1 MNRPRRNRYRIS
13 GLLVVVGL
21 LAAVGALAGVA
32 LAKDGSR
39 DRVEKRH
46 HHRHHHSQTSSGTIQ
61 SFDTET
67 GKLTISLLGG
77 ETVSGLVTKR
87 TKIKCEDEHAPDVSQ
102 LRHRKGEPGDDNGGK
117 GVEELGDD
125 KGGQGEV
132 EPGDDNGGGGNSGP
146 GSSNSG
152 GGPSGD
158 DDNGTGANCTT
169 SDLIPGAVV
178 QGADLEIEHG
188 DAIFEEVELA
198 G

>member
-39 DRVEKRH
+39 DRAEKRH
-46 HHRHHHSQTSSGTIQ
+46 HHHHSQASSGTIQ

-67 GKLTISLLGG
+67 GKLTIALPGD
-77 ETVSGLVTKR
+77 ETISGLVTKR
-87 TKIKCEDEHAPDVSQ
+87 TKIKCEDEHAPDISQ
-102 LRHRKGEPGDDNGGK
+102 LRHRKGGP
-117 GVEELGDD
+117 GDD
-125 KGGQGEV
+125 KGGQGEE
-132 EPGDDNGGGGNSGP
+132 EPGDDKGGGDSSGP
-146 GSSNSG
+146 G
-152 GGPSGD
+152 PSGH

-169 SDLIPGAVV
+169 SDLIVGAEV
-178 QGADLEIEHG
+178 QGAELEIANG
-188 DAIFEEVELA
+188 KVTFEEVELA